1 MGREEFGPRDGEGYA
16 AFHARLFEKAE
27 TLMARRPEQPAKARI
42 DGLTFEAAAF
52 GTVPGATAAASRTA
66 GWTEQTQTQVG
77 RVGAEVAD
85 LEVASRTAKELAT
98 DVDGATAAVAR
109 NVDLG
114 LD

>member
-1 MGREEFGPRDGEGYA
+1 VGREEFGPRDGEGYA

-66 GWTEQTQTQVG
+66 GWTEQTQTQV
-77 RVGAEVAD
+77 AD

>member
-1 MGREEFGPRDGEGYA
+1 MGREEFGPRPGEGYT

-27 TLMARRPEQPAKARI
+27 TLMARRPEQPAKTRI
-42 DGLTFEAAAF
+42 DALTFEAAEF
-52 GTVPGATAAASRTA
+52 GTVPGADGAAARTA
-66 GWTEQTQTQVG
+66 GWAVQTQTQFG

-98 DVDGATAAVAR
+98 DVDGATQAVAR
-109 NVDLG
+109 SGGLG